1 MTAKKGKE
9 GVKDDKVL
17 RDSAPDSNHANEQ
30 HKGTDFVHHDL
41 QLIKEE
47 LSKLSGKD
55 LYLRARELIEQ
66 ENLTRED
73 WHEIDY
79 QKKVYQKLMKENFDI
94 LKIKTLNAKWR
105 ASVGPKNDQEAEGSP
120 GTALN
125 KEELFYPGP
134 IHIDESLKLK
144 YRFRTI
150 PEIGTDRENVYFYN
164 GKIYERA
171 EEKIKQEAHSE
182 YIRQWEEMRELA
194 EQEGNK
200 PLAEKLRNC
209 LDHGPSVNDINEVLA
224 MVRRTTFTYDEMN
237 PSSHIPFLNGLLN
250 LKTKKLEGFTP
261 DLFFTYQVSANLLD
275 RRVTLKDTPMFAG
288 LLNTTFYEPDIPLTL
303 SYFAYS
309 FYPDLPV
316 HKVLFVL
323 GRERIGKGTNIRV
336 LQGLMPKGSGSIS
349 LARLLT
355 SDRFQFTGIEG
366 KNLLVDS
373 ETKRKFKRGTIMEW
387 SAFCNLFGKDV
398 LSIEPKGKEAHDY
411 VSKAKGIFLGNL
423 PFIPVDSP
431 PAVAR
436 MLVVQTRDERPR
448 RVIPDLDRKILDAER
463 DEIATLLMQV
473 LFKLMRNDFR
483 FPGEMTDD
491 STAMVLDQLADPVE
505 NFTEE
510 ETEYRDG
517 ALVSVEDAYT
527 RFREWCET
535 KGIPI
540 MARQTFVKRF
550 GFTYP
555 KKKLGSRGNREYFFS
570 GCEFSESDLE
580 VETQGHLQVGHG
592 TNVQESQKISLSRE
606 RYRCVQH
613 ASHDPSCNEGK
624 LSDHDHACNVKV
636 SALML
641 DTGSLTSGSP
651 ENKAPASIE
660 SVSNLIDESKANT
673 KKGADNSSLTLNQ
686 YPKNGRKNDSI
697 RKITTDNDTNHT
709 KMTNQPGNLEKR
721 EDVSMVSQVSQKP
734 PDMDQVDTKLC
745 RILQDDSGKKVS
757 VHQLSE
763 KWSIVT
769 EPREIP
775 ALTEIYSRMIQL
787 AGKHP
792 NVRMTNDR
800 FYWEESQ

>member
-9 GVKDDKVL
+9 GVKDDKIL

-120 GTALN
+120 GTASS
-125 KEELFYPGP
+125 KEDLFFPGP
-134 IHIDESLKLK
+134 IHIVEALKQK
-144 YRFRTI
+144 SRFRTI
-150 PEIGTDRENVYFYN
+150 PEIGTDRENVYFHN
-164 GKIYERA
+164 SEIDERA
-171 EEKIKQEAHSE
+171 EERIKEDAHNE

-224 MVRRTTFTYDEMN
+224 MIRRTTFTYDEMN

-250 LKTKKLEGFTP
+250 LKTRKLEPFTP
-261 DLFFTYQVSANLLD
+261 DLFFTYQVNANILD
-275 RRVTLKDTPMFAG
+275 GYVTLKDTPMFAS
-288 LLNTTFYEPDIPLTL
+288 LVNKAFYETDIPMVL
-303 SYFAYS
+303 SYSAYS
-309 FYPDLPV
+309 LYPGLPV
-316 HKVLFVL
+316 HKVLFIL

-436 MLVVQTRDERPR
+436 MLVIQTRDERPR

-463 DEIATLLMQV
+463 DLIATLLVQV
-473 LFKLMRNDFR
+473 LFKLMDNDFR

-505 NFTEE
+505 NFIEE
-510 ETEYRDG
+510 ETEYVEG
-517 ALVSVEDAYT
+517 GSVPVKDAYS
-527 RFREWCET
+527 RFVEWSES
-535 KGIPI
+535 KGIPA
-540 MARQTFVKRF
+540 MSRQTFVKRF
-550 GFTYP
+550 GYTFQ
-555 KKKLGSRGNREYFFS
+555 KKIIGPRGNREYFFV
-570 GCEFSESDLE
+570 GCQLNEADIE
-580 VETQGHLQVGHG
+580 VEAQGRLQVDHG
-592 TNVQESQKISLSRE
+592 VNAQESQKISLSGE
-606 RYRCVQH
+606 RYRRDQH
-613 ASHDPSCNEGK
+613 VTHDPSCNEGK
-624 LSDHDHACNVKV
+624 SDHDHDHACNVKV
-636 SALML
+636 SGQKLI
-641 DTGSLTSGSP
+641 TGLAVST
-651 ENKAPASIE
+651 EADNKAPANIE
-660 SVSNLIDESKANT
+660 SVINLHGNSEEPLSESNQKSQPEPANSHVQSE
-673 KKGADNSSLTLNQ
+673 NSRLYT
-686 YPKNGRKNDSI
+686 Y
-697 RKITTDNDTNHT
+697 
-709 KMTNQPGNLEKR
+709 
-721 EDVSMVSQVSQKP
+721 
-734 PDMDQVDTKLC
+734 
-745 RILQDDSGKKVS
+745 RILKEFMMYGRVYRAG
-757 VHQLSE
+757 L
-763 KWSIVT
+763 T
-769 EPREIP
+769 F
-775 ALTEIYSRMIQL
+775 ALTDYLEDDLRK
-787 AGKHP
+787 G
-792 NVRMTNDR
+792 NVELLEDKP
-800 FYWEESQ
+800 

>member
-30 HKGTDFVHHDL
+30 HKGTGFVHHDL

-120 GTALN
+120 GTALS

-171 EEKIKQEAHSE
+171 EEKIKQEADSE

-250 LKTKKLEGFTP
+250 LKTKKLEGFSP

-436 MLVVQTRDERPR
+436 MLVIQTRDERPR

-491 STAMVLDQLADPVE
+491 STALVLDQLADPVE

-510 ETEYRDG
+510 ETEPVDG
-517 ALVSVEDAYT
+517 SMTLVKDAYS
-527 RFREWCET
+527 RFVEWSES
-535 KGIPI
+535 KGIPA
-540 MARQTFVKRF
+540 MSRQTFVKRF
-550 GFTYP
+550 GYTFQ
-555 KKKLGSRGNREYFFS
+555 KKLLGPRGNREYFFV
-570 GCEFSESDLE
+570 GCQLNEADIE
-580 VETQGHLQVGHG
+580 VEAQGHLQVEHG
-592 TNVQESQKISLSRE
+592 VNVQESQKINLSGE
-606 RYRCVQH
+606 RYRRVQH
-613 ASHDPSCNEGK
+613 VSHDPSCNEGK
-624 LSDHDHACNVKV
+624 LSDHGHACNVKV
-636 SALML
+636 SGQKLN
-641 DTGSLTSGSP
+641 TGLIVSTTA
-651 ENKAPASIE
+651 ENTAPASIE
-660 SVSNLIDESKANT
+660 SVFNLIDESKANT

-709 KMTNQPGNLEKR
+709 KMTNQPGNPEKS
-721 EDVSMVSQVSQKP
+721 EDVSMVSQISQKP

-792 NVRMTNDR
+792 NVRMANDR